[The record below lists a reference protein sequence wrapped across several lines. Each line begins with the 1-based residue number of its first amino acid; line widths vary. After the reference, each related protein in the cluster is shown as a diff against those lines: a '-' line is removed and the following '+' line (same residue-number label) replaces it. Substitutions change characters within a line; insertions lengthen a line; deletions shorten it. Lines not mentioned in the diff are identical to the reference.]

1 MPAKVVIFVDTREV
15 PSGIIEHFG
24 QYDCTVQKK
33 MLPIGD
39 FLVSDRIVIEKKTGA
54 DFAQSIIDQRLFT
67 QLKAMKENFEKPVI
81 IIEGGENLYERLHPN
96 TVRGALASITL
107 DAGVPILWSRDV
119 ADTAGLVYWIARRE
133 QIDDRRELAIRAKN
147 GTETMQ
153 GKQEFLITGLPDI
166 SNVRARALLE
176 KFKTPDRIF
185 AATEEELKKV
195 EGIGPKI
202 AKRIR
207 ELLETDYSSK

>member
-1 MPAKVVIFVDTREV
+1 MPAKVVIFVDTREI
-15 PSGIIEHFG
+15 PSGILEYFG
-24 QYDCTVQKK
+24 QYECVVQKK

-54 DFAQSIIDQRLFT
+54 DFAQSIIDQRLFS
-67 QLKAMKENFEKPVI
+67 QLKAMKENFEKPII

-119 ADTAGLVYWIARRE
+119 ADTAGLVYWIAKRE
-133 QIDDRRELAIRAKN
+133 QIDDRREIAIRAKN
-147 GTETMQ
+147 GKETAK
-153 GKQEFLITGLPDI
+153 GRQEFLVTGLPDI
-166 SNVRARALLE
+166 SNVRARALLG
-176 KFKTPDRIF
+176 KFKTPERVF
-185 AATEEELKKV
+185 NATEEELKTV

-202 AKRIR
+202 AKRVK
-207 ELLETDYSSK
+207 ELLTKEYGRD